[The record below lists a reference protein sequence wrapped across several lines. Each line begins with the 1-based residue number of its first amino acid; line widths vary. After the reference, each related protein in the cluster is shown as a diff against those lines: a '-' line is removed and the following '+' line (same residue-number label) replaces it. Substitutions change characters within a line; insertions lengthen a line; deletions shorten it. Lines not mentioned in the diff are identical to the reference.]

1 MKNLATCKPSEFLAQ
16 TSKIRKS
23 VDKWLKATDI
33 MSIRKN
39 LPALQK
45 ITPDMT
51 EEERLAAI
59 EENRRRSEEQVKS
72 NAMRILEAVLDEH
85 PKETL
90 DLLALLCFIDPE
102 NVDNFPVAFY
112 LNAFTEI
119 INDEAVL
126 NFFISLARLGSLN
139 TSEQ

>member
-16 TSKIRKS
+16 TSKIRKA
-23 VDKWLKATDI
+23 VDKWLKVTDI
-33 MSIRKN
+33 INIRKN

-51 EEERLAAI
+51 EEERLAVLA
-59 EENRRRSEEQVKS
+59 ENNRRSEEQVKA
-72 NAMRILEAVLDEH
+72 NAMRILEAVLEDH
-85 PKETL
+85 PQETL
-90 DLLALLCFIDPE
+90 ELLALLCFIEPE
-102 NVDNFPVAFY
+102 NVDDYPVDFY

-119 INDEAVL
+119 INDEAVW

>member
-1 MKNLATCKPSEFLAQ
+1 MKNLANCKPSEFLAQ

-33 MSIRKN
+33 MGIRKN

-45 ITPDMT
+45 ITPDMS
-51 EEERLAAI
+51 EEERLEVIA
-59 EENRRRSEEQVKS
+59 ENTRRSEEQVKA
-72 NAMRILEAVLDEH
+72 NAMRILEAVLDYH
-85 PKETL
+85 PQETL
-90 DLLALLCFIDPE
+90 ELLALLCFIEPK
-102 NVDNFPVAFY
+102 NVDDYPVSFY
-112 LNAFTEI
+112 LDAFTQI

-139 TSEQ
+139 TSEP